1 MGDPL
6 LKFRTVF
13 SLLLHLAT
21 CYCSRVMN
29 ALCKIFVGSAAAF
42 SAVLSYNLHLA
53 LLTLYQVTNNFIAK
67 PPDPPAELFC
77 YAYTL

>member
-1 MGDPL
+1 
-6 LKFRTVF
+6 
-13 SLLLHLAT
+13 
-21 CYCSRVMN
+21 MN